1 MTRVAVWVLMLVA
14 LIPTGAGLLAA
25 LIVGLDIDA
34 FARVVHAPGFST
46 AVLSSVISGVVSTAL
61 ALLLAHAL
69 VALAV
74 TGGWRD
80 RLTSLSLPLLA
91 LPHLALGIGLALVL
105 APSGVLLR
113 LLSPWATGWTLPPDW
128 WIVRDPAGLTL
139 ILGLTLK
146 ETCFLIMALIAALSQ
161 VPADRF
167 LRQGATLG
175 YGNLKTWFTTVAPL
189 LQQQIRLPVAAVLVY
204 GLSNVE
210 LALTL
215 GPDLPPT
222 FAVMLWRWLS
232 DTDPAMQTQAFA
244 GSLLLLLLSVGV
256 IIVMALTG
264 RGVRKLVQ
272 RAAQSGARRSNDR
285 TLRRVFAGT
294 GIVLWSL
301 GMLAV
306 AAIVL
311 RSLSGPWRFPNL
323 LPQSFDAATWLTE
336 LPALGATGSVTL
348 LIGTLTAIVGA
359 LLVLP
364 ASEQVC
370 TQPTMRRRI
379 GVWLFL
385 PLLLPQITLL
395 FGVQVLLS
403 RLHVDGTV
411 AAVVWLHLVFALP
424 YLWGVLAPA
433 RAALDPRLRQVSLT
447 LGKSPVQTWW
457 QVTLPLQARALL
469 LALALGFSISLALYL
484 PTLFAGAGR
493 VTTAATEAAAAV
505 GSGSLRLAA
514 VHAILLALGPLL
526 GFATAYAAGRLIF
539 RTRRGVN

>member
-1 MTRVAVWVLMLVA
+1 MTRLPVWLLLLVA
-14 LIPTGAGLLAA
+14 LIPSGAGLLAA
-25 LIVGLDIDA
+25 MVVGLDVGA
-34 FARVVHAPGFST
+34 FARVVNAPGFDT
-46 AVLSSVISGVVSTAL
+46 AVMSSIVSGVVSTGL

-105 APSGVLLR
+105 APSGVVLR
-113 LLSPWATGWTLPPDW
+113 ALSPWATGWTLPPDW

-146 ETCFLIMALIAALSQ
+146 ETCFLIMALAAALAQ
-161 VPADRF
+161 IPTQRF
-167 LRQGATLG
+167 LQQGATLG
-175 YGNLKTWFTTVAPL
+175 YGSLKTWITIVAPL

-222 FAVMLWRWLS
+222 FAVMLWRWLG

-244 GSLLLLLLSVGV
+244 GSLLLLLMSVAVMV
-256 IIVMALTG
+256 IAALCG
-264 RGVRKLVQ
+264 RTLQGLVQ
-272 RAAQSGARRSNDR
+272 RAAQSGARRSR
-285 TLRRVFAGT
+285 ERGVRRIIASV
-294 GIVLWSL
+294 GIFLWLL
-301 GMLAV
+301 GMLAIV
-306 AAIVL
+306 AIVL
-311 RSLSGPWRFPNL
+311 RSLAGPWRFPHL
-323 LPQSFDAATWLTE
+323 LPQKIDAAAWLSE
-336 LPALGATGSVTL
+336 LPALGATGSLTL
-348 LIGTLTAIVGA
+348 LIGGLTAVIGVV
-359 LLVLP
+359 LVLP
-364 ASEQVC
+364 AAEQVYAR
-370 TQPTMRRRI
+370 PVARRQI
-379 GVWLFL
+379 GWWLFV

-395 FGVQVLLS
+395 FGVQVLLT

-433 RAALDPRLRQVSLT
+433 RAALDPKLRQVALT
-447 LGKSPVQTWW
+447 LGKSPVATWW
-457 QVTLPLQARALL
+457 QVTAPLQTRALL

-526 GFATAYAAGRLIF
+526 AFAMAFAAGRLVF
-539 RTRRGVN
+539 RRRRGVN